1 MKLCFAYGSNLGLE
15 QMKKRCPGHEVVG
28 KATLEDYRWII
39 NKRGYA
45 NVVPA
50 KGDVVEGVLSWL
62 TEDDEIRLDMNE
74 GVAKGSY
81 RKEYLY
87 VRYNGQ
93 LTVVLVYVD
102 PIVEEGSPK
111 PDYIGRINKGLEDA
125 KLSDA
130 YVEKYIRKFV
140 PAAKS

>member
-1 MKLCFAYGSNLGLE
+1 
-15 QMKKRCPGHEVVG
+15 MKKRCPGHEVVG

-45 NVVPA
+45 NVVPS
-50 KGDVVEGVLSWL
+50 KNDVVEGVLSWL

-93 LTVVLVYVD
+93 PTLVLVYVD
-102 PIVEEGSPK
+102 PIVEEGSPASG
-111 PDYIGRINKGLEDA
+111 YIDRINKGLDDA

-130 YVEKYIRKFV
+130 YVKKYIRPFV